1 MMSARSTSAGIETTF
16 GSLEAAKQAAM
27 LCAIGPVVGA
37 QALATSASRTE
48 TAQARRILRSNAAEA
63 REFRGGWEQRECRVL
78 CSVGVADWNKNITD
92 EFRAKAGK
100 GIGHF
105 GDKLLLLTTRG
116 AKSGKVRTTPL
127 VYHRDGDK
135 YVIAA
140 SMGGAPT
147 HPAWYH
153 NLVKHREADIEVG
166 TEKFKVRAT
175 PIAKGPERDRL
186 YQAHGD
192 NFVAFRDYPP
202 KTKRI
207 IPVVVLERIS

>member
-1 MMSARSTSAGIETTF
+1 
-16 GSLEAAKQAAM
+16 
-27 LCAIGPVVGA
+27 
-37 QALATSASRTE
+37 
-48 TAQARRILRSNAAEA
+48 
-63 REFRGGWEQRECRVL
+63 
-78 CSVGVADWNKNITD
+78 VADWNKGTID

-116 AKSGKVRTTPL
+116 AKSGRVRTTPV
-127 VYHRDGDK
+127 VYHRDGGR

-140 SMGGAPT
+140 SMGGAPS

-153 NLVKHREADIEVG
+153 NLVKYREAEVEVG
-166 TEKFKVRAT
+166 SEKFKVRAT
-175 PIAKGPERDRL
+175 PIPKGPERDRL
-186 YQAHGD
+186 YEAHGD
-192 NFVAFRDYPP
+192 NFAAFRSYPA